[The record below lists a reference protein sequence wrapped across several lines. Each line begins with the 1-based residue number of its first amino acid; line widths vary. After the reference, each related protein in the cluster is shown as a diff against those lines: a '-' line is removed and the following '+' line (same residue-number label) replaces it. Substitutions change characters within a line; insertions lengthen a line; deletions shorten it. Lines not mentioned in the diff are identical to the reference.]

1 MTKTQKYL
9 VYGGAIY
16 LIGYLVWKKFYQKPS
31 SVLVSG
37 SSDDLPEDVNY
48 VTAKELGADGTTYY
62 NTLSGR
68 LETMFKPMKKPIYI
82 SPKNSIPNVYDR
94 GIGQDIDFLGF
105 MNASGGDTIQNNCN
119 KANLKG
125 ATSGAQLKMDMP
137 KLPS

>member
-9 VYGGAIY
+9 VYGGALY

-31 SVLVSG
+31 SVLISG
-37 SSDDLPEDVNY
+37 SSNNLPEDVNY
-48 VTAKELGADGTTYY
+48 ATGKELGADGTFY

-68 LETMFKPMKKPIYI
+68 VETMYNFKKPIYI

-94 GIGQDIDFLGF
+94 GIGQDIDFFGY
-105 MNASGGDTIQNNCN
+105 MNASGGDTLQNNCN
-119 KANLKG
+119 KSNLKG
-125 ATSGAQLKMDMP
+125 STNGMQLKMDIP

>member
-9 VYGGAIY
+9 VYGGALY

-37 SSDDLPEDVNY
+37 SSDNLPEDVNY
-48 VTAKELGADGTTYY
+48 VTSKELGADGTYY

-68 LETMFKPMKKPIYI
+68 VETLFNVKKPIYI

-105 MNASGGDTIQNNCN
+105 VNASGGDTLQTNCN
-119 KANLKG
+119 KSNLKG